1 MMGNFCDE
9 REREDQF
16 YDAREDLSS
25 VSDWDSDCSDD
36 CKTSVSSRLRY
47 EVWAEKLG
55 GVMERRRKFLK
66 WMGLDSDQDLI
77 TKEDTRR
84 GVSCDE
90 IELDVDRVKEN
101 SGAVL
106 RTSASEEGI
115 SLSESSSVCSSS
127 NEALDSA
134 TNGSLLDN
142 LLCKFRNSNHRSE
155 FDNEEFGQGRMVGR
169 LCVGRSE
176 QSVSAE
182 ELRRD
187 HRSSLSVEDGST
199 TSHFVDVGKKVKRG
213 WLRRLGI
220 GMCVVDANGDAVLSP
235 GNVQAMEGTGMQRVQ
250 VYPHR
255 KRTKELS
262 SLHAGQEFKAH
273 EGSILKMKF
282 SLDGHYLASAG
293 EDGIVRV
300 WKVNED
306 ERSNQFDIAGDSS
319 CQYFTI
325 DHLSKIDSLEVDKE
339 KHCKVNKLKR
349 SSDSACAIFPPKI
362 FNILDKPLHE
372 FRGHGGEVL
381 DLSWSSKGFLLS
393 SSVDNTVRLW
403 QVGCDRCLRVFFH
416 NNYVTCVDFNP
427 LDDNYF
433 ISGSIDGK
441 VRIWE
446 VHRCRVV
453 DYIDIR
459 EIVTAVSY
467 RPDGKGGIVG
477 SMIGTCLFY
486 NIIDNR
492 LQLDA
497 QICLQGKKKS
507 PGKRITGF
515 QFTPSDP
522 SKVMVTSADSLVRIV
537 CGNNVICKFR
547 GLRNSGSQ
555 MSASFTSDGKHVVSA
570 TEDSNVYIWNYT
582 NQDKTSSRT
591 KKIWSS
597 ESFLSHNAS
606 IAIPWCGAK
615 ATPDAIPSPTLIGDT
630 RGTGLVNGQRHPN
643 LDEHLEHKAPISS
656 PDCFSSSGFLES
668 LPRGTATWPEEKLV
682 SSSPLAISPTMLTS
696 KLRFLKSALQ
706 SMSGSPHM
714 WGHVIVTAGWDG
726 RIRTFLNYGLPIR
739 I

>member
-1 MMGNFCDE
+1 MMGSFILSD
-9 REREDQF
+9 EREDQF

-25 VSDWDSDCSDD
+25 VSEWDSDCSED
-36 CKTSVSSRLRY
+36 CKSSVSSRLRY

-55 GVMERRRKFLK
+55 SVMERRRKFLR
-66 WMGLDSDQDLI
+66 WMGLDL
-77 TKEDTRR
+77 TEDFIANEDKRR
-84 GVSCDE
+84 GLSCDE

-101 SGAVL
+101 SGTVL
-106 RTSASEEGI
+106 RLSVFKEVI
-115 SLSESSSVCSSS
+115 SLSESSSVSSSS
-127 NEALDSA
+127 NEASDSME
-134 TNGSLLDN
+134 NGALQENFS
-142 LLCKFRNSNHRSE
+142 CKVGNSNDGPE
-155 FDNEEFGQGRMVGR
+155 FLKEEFGLDRMVGR
-169 LCVGRSE
+169 LCVARSE
-176 QSVSAE
+176 QSGISE
-182 ELRRD
+182 EVRRD
-187 HRSSLSVEDGST
+187 HSRSLSVEDARY
-199 TSHFVDVGKKVKRG
+199 FVDVRKKVKKG
-213 WLRRLGI
+213 WLRRLGV
-220 GMCVVDANGDAVLSP
+220 GMCVVDTNGDAVLSP
-235 GNVQAMEGTGMQRVQ
+235 GDVQPKIGTGMQRVQ
-250 VYPHR
+250 VYPYK

-262 SLHAGQEFKAH
+262 CLHAGQEFKAH

-306 ERSNQFDIAGDSS
+306 ERSKKFDVAGDSS
-319 CQYFTI
+319 CQCFTI
-325 DHLSKIDSLEVDKE
+325 DHLSKLSPLEVDKE
-339 KHCKVNKLKR
+339 KHSKVNKLRR
-349 SSDSACAIFPPKI
+349 SSNSACIIFPPTI

-372 FRGHGGEVL
+372 FRGHSGEVL

-393 SSVDNTVRLW
+393 SSIDQTVRLW
-403 QVGCDRCLRVFFH
+403 QVGSDRCLRVFFH

-446 VHRCRVV
+446 VRRCRVV

-477 SMIGTCLFY
+477 TMTGTCLFY
-486 NIIDNR
+486 NIIDNC

-497 QICLQGKKKS
+497 QVFLQGKKKS
-507 PGKRITGF
+507 AGKRITGF
-515 QFTPSDP
+515 QFTPSD
-522 SKVMVTSADSLVRIV
+522 SNKVMVTSADSLVRIV

-547 GLRNSGSQ
+547 GVRNAGSQ
-555 MSASFTSDGKHVVSA
+555 MPASFTSDGKHIVSA

-582 NQDKTSSRT
+582 NQEKTSSRT
-591 KKIWSS
+591 KNIWSS

-606 IAIPWCGAK
+606 IAIPWCGSK
-615 ATPDAIPSPTLIGDT
+615 TTPDAIPSPALIGDT
-630 RGTGLVNGQRHPN
+630 RGSG
-643 LDEHLEHKAPISS
+643 LEHGQKHPYLEEHPQQKVPISS
-656 PDCFSSSGFLES
+656 PDCFRGFLES
-668 LPRGTATWPEEKLV
+668 LPKGTATWPEEKLV
-682 SSSPLAISPTMLTS
+682 NSSPMAISPTTLTS
-696 KLRFLKSALQ
+696 KFRFLKSALQ

-714 WGHVIVTAGWDG
+714 WGLVIVTAGWDG